1 MEVYSSRPSQ
11 NEYRRSLEQGEYC
24 WRGGIIIRDSTG
36 KFVAATAL
44 KPWLSKKIFCWL
56 RQGTFTNSS
65 VESDSLQIISG
76 FAALKGTSVD
86 VYPIGHIV
94 EDFKAL
100 LSVITEAS
108 IATRPSLS

>member
-1 MEVYSSRPSQ
+1 MEGWYHYPGFYWKVCCCNGAEALAFKEDLLLAST
-11 NEYRRSLEQGEYC
+11 
-24 WRGGIIIRDSTG
+24 RDFH
-36 KFVAATAL
+36 K
-44 KPWLSKKIFCWL
+44 
-56 RQGTFTNSS
+56 
-65 VESDSLQIISG
+65 IISG

-108 IATRPSLS
+108 IAIRPSPS